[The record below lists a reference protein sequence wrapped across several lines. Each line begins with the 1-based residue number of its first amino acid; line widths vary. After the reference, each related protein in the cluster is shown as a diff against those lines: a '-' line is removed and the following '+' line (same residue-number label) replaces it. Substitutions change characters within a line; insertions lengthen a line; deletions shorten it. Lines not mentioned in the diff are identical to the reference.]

1 MKKSKNLL
9 MVGFLCST
17 FLVPAVAGAKTVV
30 IATSATTLTNIPFW
44 VGIER
49 KFFDEYGFSVQYVV
63 MRSDLAVK
71 GLLSGDVDYNQSG
84 SSVVRAAAAG
94 APMAAIF
101 GMFNRSFFEL
111 VAHPEIKKVSDL
123 KGKTIA
129 ISRFGAST
137 EYAVKYGLNANGID
151 SEKEVKLLAAGPESA
166 RIAAVQQK
174 LAYAAVV
181 QVPTNFIAEKVG
193 LHGILALGEYL
204 ETLYAGL
211 GTSHKKID
219 QEREDVKKVI
229 RALVKS
235 IDYMN
240 SNPSEVRKIIHKRLG
255 PLESNVVDYIY
266 ALVTKYVT
274 RNGIPSSQA
283 LENSLLG
290 TPFEGKIK
298 SFDKLTDF
306 SIAREVAQGK

>member
-1 MKKSKNLL
+1 MKQSKNLL
-9 MVGFLCST
+9 IIGLLCSA
-17 FLVPAVAGAKTVV
+17 LLIPAVAGAKNVV
-30 IATSATTLTNIPFW
+30 IATSSITLTNIPFW
-44 VGIER
+44 IGIEK

-71 GLLSGDVDYNQSG
+71 GLLSGDVDYNQSA

-94 APMAAIF
+94 APMATVF
-101 GMFNRSFFEL
+101 GMFNRTFFEL
-111 VAHPEIKKVSDL
+111 VARPEIKKVSDL

-137 EYAVKYGLNANGID
+137 EYALKYGLNANGID
-151 SEKEVKLLAAGPESA
+151 AEKEVKLLAAGPDSA
-166 RIAAVQQK
+166 KIAALQQK
-174 LAYAAVV
+174 LAHAAVI
-181 QVPTNFIAEKVG
+181 QVPANFVAEKAG
-193 LHGILALGEYL
+193 NHSILALGEYL
-204 ETLYAGL
+204 ETLFAGL

-240 SNPSEVRKIIHKRLG
+240 TNPADAKKIIHKRLG

-274 RNGIPSSQA
+274 RNGIPSTQA
-283 LENSLLG
+283 LENTMLG

-298 SFDKLTDF
+298 SFEKLTDF
-306 SIAREVAQGK
+306 SLAREVAQGR